1 MIKHPAFDSSAG
13 YPAMVRGERPHAHF
27 TLEEELAMRKWQCAI
42 GYRIFGGLRWGQMG
56 DGHISSRDPFDP
68 DHFWILGFGV
78 PFREA
83 TIDALVK
90 VSPEGDVVE
99 GSLGIND
106 AAYYIHS
113 PVLAARPDA
122 VCAAHTHTPYGTAF
136 SALVEPFRA
145 VSQESTA
152 FVFNQSIFDD
162 EELDIYSTEGGH
174 RIGEAVGST
183 RLCFLR
189 NHGMLTVGSTVA
201 EAVGFFVM
209 AERVAEVHIKAP
221 LAKAISDEGAKKVG
235 QILDDPWVGNATFEW
250 LARDLVPDPSVVH

>member
-1 MIKHPAFDSSAG
+1 MA
-13 YPAMVRGERPHAHF
+13 
-27 TLEEELAMRKWQCAI
+27 
-42 GYRIFGGLRWGQMG
+42 
-56 DGHISSRDPFDP
+56 
-68 DHFWILGFGV
+68 
-78 PFREA
+78 
-83 TIDALVK
+83 
-90 VSPEGDVVE
+90 EGDVVE

-174 RIGEAVGST
+174 RIGEAVGS
-183 RLCFLR
+183 FP
-189 NHGMLTVGSTVA
+189 S
-201 EAVGFFVM
+201 
-209 AERVAEVHIKAP
+209 AP
-221 LAKAISDEGAKKVG
+221 AITPAS
-235 QILDDPWVGNATFEW
+235 
-250 LARDLVPDPSVVH
+250 LARSSKASRKRRAPAIWVVISIVRTILV